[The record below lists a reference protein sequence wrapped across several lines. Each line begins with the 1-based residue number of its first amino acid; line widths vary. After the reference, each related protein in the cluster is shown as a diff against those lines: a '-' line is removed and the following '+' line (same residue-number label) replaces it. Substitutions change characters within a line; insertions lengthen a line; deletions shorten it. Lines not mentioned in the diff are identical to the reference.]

1 MLCIRLNW
9 NSRFSV
15 QFSPNNHNPE
25 QYGDFYFYVRQLTK
39 MLNLLYGYLQHKI
52 STLEINDYN
61 FDIFW
66 EVKQWKLPCLA
77 A

>member
-15 QFSPNNHNPE
+15 QFSSNNHNPE